1 MSHHIPQDI
10 LLGIENISKSGTGAT
25 WSLTKTS
32 QGLSFTVTYPE
43 NSACGAQDDSYDSA
57 SSTYSDS
64 DDTLS
69 LYSLDSGV
77 SSLGCP

>member
-32 QGLSFTVTYPE
+32 QGLSFTGISKFIFVIPKKKW
-43 NSACGAQDDSYDSA
+43 QD
-57 SSTYSDS
+57 
-64 DDTLS
+64 LN
-69 LYSLDSGV
+69 LKL
-77 SSLGCP
+77 LF